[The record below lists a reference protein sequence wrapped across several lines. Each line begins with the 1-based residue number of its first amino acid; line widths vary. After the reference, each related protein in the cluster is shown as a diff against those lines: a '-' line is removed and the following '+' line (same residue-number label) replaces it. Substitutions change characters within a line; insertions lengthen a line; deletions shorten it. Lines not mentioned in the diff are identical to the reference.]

1 MTQVTL
7 VGNVTNE
14 PKLSFTAKGDA
25 VASFTV
31 AVNERVKKDDE
42 WVDGEATF
50 YRVTAWRKIGEQAAE
65 HIVKGERVVVLGKL
79 KQTSYVNKEGE
90 QRNSLDVSADEVA
103 KSVKFLKLSSPLKD
117 NQTAREAVAEFFPP
131 KHFEDVPF

>member
-31 AVNERVKKDDE
+31 AVNERVKKDDQ
-42 WVDGEATF
+42 WVDGEAT
-50 YRVTAWRKIGEQAAE
+50 
-65 HIVKGERVVVLGKL
+65 L
-79 KQTSYVNKEGE
+79 KQNPGY
-90 QRNSLDVSADEVA
+90 
-103 KSVKFLKLSSPLKD
+103 
-117 NQTAREAVAEFFPP
+117 
-131 KHFEDVPF
+131 

>member
-31 AVNERVKKDDE
+31 AVNERVKKDDQ
-42 WVDGEATF
+42 WVGEATF

-65 HIVKGERVVVLGKL
+65 HILKGERVVVLGKL
-79 KQTSYVNKEGE
+79 KQTSYMTKEGE
-90 QRNSLDVSADEVA
+90 QRFSLDVNADEIA
-103 KSVKFLKLSSPLKD
+103 KSVRFLKLGSESRVTKE
-117 NQTAREAVAEFFPP
+117 NIAEFLPP
-131 KHFEDVPF
+131 KFEDPPF